1 MGTKPNPVGMID
13 RELAA
18 ILNRVLSERG
28 MSEAELARRAG
39 LSQPTVHRM
48 LAMKRPM
55 SVDDLDLM
63 CEALGLVTW
72 MVVREAE
79 QNLHR
84 LRPVAPVSD
93 LSALR
98 ARLEAGQVG
107 DVAALDPGYSPED
120 EQDPDTP

>member
-13 RELAA
+13 RELAE
-18 ILNRVLSERG
+18 ILNRVLGERG

-48 LAMKRPM
+48 LATTRPM

-72 MVVREAE
+72 KVVREAE
-79 QNLHR
+79 T
-84 LRPVAPVSD
+84 S
-93 LSALR
+93 LSETLPTIDPEALG
-98 ARLEAGQVG
+98 L
-107 DVAALDPGYSPED
+107 AANDD
-120 EQDPDTP
+120 ERDRDMD

>member
-13 RELAA
+13 RELAE
-18 ILNRVLSERG
+18 ILNRVLGERG

-48 LAMKRPM
+48 LAMRLPM

-79 QNLHR
+79 T
-84 LRPVAPVSD
+84 S
-93 LSALR
+93 LSETLPTIDPEALG
-98 ARLEAGQVG
+98 L
-107 DVAALDPGYSPED
+107 AANDD
-120 EQDPDTP
+120 ERDRDMD